1 MDTQPTQM
9 QITIANHFKFD
20 CVLLENFH
28 DERFSEYE
36 EKCPRC
42 YIPRLYRESRP
53 CQKWVCAEVTDFR
66 SGRSAW
72 HIVEIK
78 SPIEELDICIDP
90 GDYYFSDTFDYDS
103 WYVKLV
109 TSRLE
114 SALECAMDLEENIV
128 AE

>member
-20 CVLLENFH
+20 CMLLENFD
-28 DERFSEYE
+28 DERPSQYD
-36 EKCPRC
+36 
-42 YIPRLYRESRP
+42 SGSGA

-66 SGRSAW
+66 SGRGAW

-78 SPIEELDICIDP
+78 SPVPEWALETAR
-90 GDYYFSDTFDYDS
+90 FSIDYDS

>member
-20 CVLLENFH
+20 CMLLENFD
-28 DERFSEYE
+28 DERPSQYD
-36 EKCPRC
+36 
-42 YIPRLYRESRP
+42 SGWGA

-66 SGRSAW
+66 SGRDAW

-78 SPIEELDICIDP
+78 SPVVECDLKIDWITS
-90 GDYYFSDTFDYDS
+90 YSDHVSFDYDS

>member
-20 CVLLENFH
+20 CMLLENF
-28 DERFSEYE
+28 DDNRPSEYE
-36 EKCPRC
+36 GGS
-42 YIPRLYRESRP
+42 RL

-78 SPIEELDICIDP
+78 SPIEELDLCIDP
-90 GDYYFSDTFDYDS
+90 GDYYFSDTFDYDA

-114 SALECAMDLEENIV
+114 SALECAMDIEENIL